1 MKKLL
6 VALGFALASA
16 GAQADIVGANAYG
29 SVLTGEGTQA
39 TNKPFDPTPGPG
51 LYLAAGT
58 NFLTGT
64 LTAWRDG
71 TFYATFLGSESGFRN
86 FYMDN
91 ATTIVETGAN
101 VGTTASMYVA
111 AAGAIDF
118 GFGTQAPLGHASFHN
133 GDVNTADLGIGFLKN
148 VWGFK
153 DGAGNLFD
161 FIVGF
166 NDDFARHRDFD
177 DMVMGVRFVPTPV
190 PAALPLLATGLAL
203 FGFSRRKGV

>member
-39 TNKPFDPTPGPG
+39 SNRTFNPSPAPA
-51 LYLAAGT
+51 LNLVAGT

-71 TFYATFLGSESGFRN
+71 TFYATFLGSESGFKN

-91 ATTIVETGAN
+91 ATTIVEAGAN
-101 VGTTASMYVA
+101 VGTTASMSVA

-118 GFGTQAPLGHASFHN
+118 GFGTVDPAGHLSVQN
-133 GDVNTADLGIGFLKN
+133 GDANTDDLGIGFLKN

-166 NDDFARHRDFD
+166 NDDFAAHRDFD

-203 FGFSRRKGV
+203 FGFSRRRGV

>member
-16 GAQADIVGANAYG
+16 GAQADVVGANAYG

-39 TNKPFDPTPGPG
+39 TNQKFNPTPAPA
-51 LYLAAGT
+51 LVLPSGT

-64 LTAWRDG
+64 LEAWRDG
-71 TFYATFLGSESGFRN
+71 TFYATFLGSESGFKN

-91 ATTIVETGAN
+91 GTTIVETNAN
-101 VGTTASMYVA
+101 LGDTASMYVA
-111 AAGAIDF
+111 SAGAIDF
-118 GFGTQAPLGHASFHN
+118 GFGTVSPAGHASINN
-133 GDVNTADLGIGFLKN
+133 GDANTADLGIGFLKN

-153 DGAGNLFD
+153 DEAGNLFD

-166 NDDFARHRDFD
+166 NDDHPEHRVFD

-203 FGFSRRKGV
+203 FGFSRRKSV